1 VGDHR
6 SKTNKYLKQS
16 QLAAEWINRF
26 RENTAVLNET
36 GLRGNTH
43 TGIAFAD
50 IKNEE
55 AAGLL
60 D

>member
-1 VGDHR
+1 VGDYR

-26 RENTAVLNET
+26 RENAVVLNET
-36 GLRGNTH
+36 GLRGDTYS
-43 TGIAFAD
+43 GIAFAD

-55 AAGLL
+55 VAGLL

>member
-1 VGDHR
+1 MGDHR

-26 RENTAVLNET
+26 RENAAVLNET
-36 GLRGNTH
+36 GLRADTH
-43 TGIAFAD
+43 SGIAFAD